1 MISVPFFM
9 SGYRKMM
16 KKVGELDE
24 ATEPNAL
31 LNQTM
36 PWLFGAGIA
45 AGHLLTASSCT
56 LPQQGRCAV
65 CGGCVVAL
73 GSLVGWAV
81 LKKRQGDDFYSQ

>member
-1 MISVPFFM
+1 
-9 SGYRKMM
+9 M
-16 KKVGELDE
+16 KKVSDLQNKAESSADDSNELI
-24 ATEPNAL
+24 
-31 LNQTM
+31 NQAM

-56 LPQQGRCAV
+56 IPQQGRCAV

-81 LKKRQGDDFYSQ
+81 IKKRQGDDFYNQ

>member
-1 MISVPFFM
+1 
-9 SGYRKMM
+9 M
-16 KKVGELDE
+16 KKTDHLKNNS
-24 ATEPNAL
+24 EPNAL

-81 LKKRQGDDFYSQ
+81 LKKHQGDDFYSQ